1 MDQQPNLNL
10 PWVESAFF
18 ARELAARADGLT
30 PDQRRVATDFHDQ
43 GYVAI
48 ERLIPHRLCDAIVA
62 EVDPMFD
69 DPEAIH
75 WRRVQDAWAAGASAV
90 RELATLPAVQD
101 LLRLLYERR
110 PIPFQTLDFKWGTQ
124 QQGHSDSIHFSCLPA
139 RYMCGVWVA
148 LEDVDEDNGPL
159 FYYPGSHRLP
169 ELTVY
174 DLGFSAGTSSY
185 NYYEWFQQELMN
197 ELGFTSIEFHAK
209 KGDALVWSSNVVH
222 GGKPVLD
229 ESSTR
234 WSQVTHY
241 YFDDCIYYSPMHSES
256 PTGELF
262 LRDVV
267 DLNTMGYVA
276 HSYNG
281 DTVST
286 LLLKNGRSRISLRG
300 DLPPETV
307 RHPQVLPLDVAM
319 ANLVRSVESYRLGQK
334 LLRPVHKL
342 RQLARR
348 SENPG
353 GRPLL

>member
-1 MDQQPNLNL
+1 MDQQPNVNL
-10 PWVESAFF
+10 PWVESPFF

-30 PDQRRVATDFHDQ
+30 PDQERVAIGFHDD

-48 ERLIPHRLCDAIVA
+48 EQLIPHRLCDAIVA
-62 EVDPMFD
+62 EIDPIFD
-69 DPEAIH
+69 DPEVQ
-75 WRRVQDAWAAGASAV
+75 RVQDAWAEGANAV
-90 RELATLPAVQD
+90 RDLATFPAVQD
-101 LLRLLYERR
+101 LLRLLYERQ

-124 QQGHSDSIHFSCLPA
+124 QPGHSDSIHFSCLPP

-169 ELTVY
+169 ELTAY
-174 DLGFSAGTSSY
+174 DLGVSAGYSSY
-185 NYYEWFQQELMN
+185 NYYERFQQELMN
-197 ELGFTSIEFHAK
+197 ELGLAPIEFHAK

-241 YFDDCIYYSPMHSES
+241 YFDDCIYYSPMHSEA

-267 DLNTMGYVA
+267 DLNTMEPVA
-276 HSYNG
+276 HNYNRA
-281 DTVST
+281 TVST
-286 LLLKNGRSRISLRG
+286 LLLENGRSRISLSG
-300 DLPPETV
+300 HLPPE
-307 RHPQVLPLDVAM
+307 H
-319 ANLVRSVESYRLGQK
+319 ESLS
-334 LLRPVHKL
+334 LNH
-342 RQLARR
+342 LA
-348 SENPG
+348 G
-353 GRPLL
+353 GHWSSL